1 MNKCTLNG
9 LQFCFPCPHLK
20 FSSIVTGGGDGDG
33 VKKGRVPRR
42 ENASPLDSRGE
53 LPYKNDGTARRKV
66 LKNTLKGK
74 YL

>member
-42 ENASPLDSRGE
+42 ENASPLDSGGNSHIKMTG
-53 LPYKNDGTARRKV
+53 LPAGKFWK
-66 LKNTLKGK
+66 TL
-74 YL
+74 